1 MLRGLCMKDREA
13 IQLFEKSLKQI
24 DVLKQSYNLSTEHTK
39 WLSDTLYLVEEIFGK
54 KSRIYINLALLTWQN
69 QGSFRLTMHPEREME
84 IQNHQG
90 YLNDLEIARGLIE
103 SGIDLI
109 KRRGMDAVFEGKD
122 TPKEA
127 SEILTIVSLIENK
140 LRKLVRDK
148 PTKEK
153 EINDAIENLFIGA
166 NLDGQFTRE
175 KENIVYSSKRYVP
188 DFVFR
193 KIETIVEC
201 KFCDT
206 SVKEKKIISEINDDI
221 VAYKT
226 KYPNLI
232 FVVYSVGTIRDV
244 DEFRDAIQKQG
255 SIIVKV
261 IRH

>member
-13 IQLFEKSLKQI
+13 VQLLEKSLKQI

-39 WLSDTLYLVEEIFGK
+39 WFSDTLYLVEEIFGK

-69 QGSFRLTMHPEREME
+69 RGRFRLTMHPEREME

-90 YLNDLEIARGLIE
+90 YLNDLETARGLIE

-153 EINDAIENLFIGA
+153 EINDAIEHLFIGA
-166 NLDGQFTRE
+166 GLDGQFTRE
-175 KENIVYSSKRYVP
+175 KEHIVYSSKTYIP
-188 DFVFR
+188 DFVFK
-193 KIETIVEC
+193 KIETIVEG

-206 SVKEKKIISEINDDI
+206 SVKEKEIISEINDDI

-232 FVVYSVGTIRDV
+232 FVVYDVGTIRDV
-244 DEFRDAIQKQG
+244 DEFRDAIEKQG

-261 IRH
+261 IKH